1 VKIDKDIS
9 MTYKVAIAISGA
21 VSLGAYEAGT
31 MYEIINAFKLHNEK
45 NDPAEHIKIDV
56 LTGASAGGMTAA
68 LVAQKL
74 LYAEQGLAGPD
85 SNVGYEAWVKSVD
98 IDGLLKHH
106 EGDNPNTSLLST
118 GFVHSIANN
127 LILSRYANN
136 DTPPSPK
143 PHIAS
148 ATTIKLGLAMSNLNG
163 VDYARNIFEATHQG
177 FANGKFVE
185 TRFQDRYTKELSN
198 QTDNKPDWQS
208 ITSAARCCG
217 AFPLAFSPISL
228 IRKWTDAD
236 YQGRGADDFSASHPS
251 GKFSFTD
258 GGVFNNYPLGM
269 ARELVKTIDEDPL
282 DYSKRFYFY
291 ISPNKKISS
300 MDAAFDADS
309 PQAKIQDVIMK
320 IAKSVIGQ
328 AQFQDWLKTDKVNK
342 EVALLDTRA
351 KELVTY
357 VTEATDETL
366 NSMASVA
373 MELCQTL
380 YQTKEPSV
388 VEVVVGVLDQVGQQN
403 LTQHESLAEAIDRLT
418 LQYKSDF
425 PNFNRAK
432 KLKKDAWLYTIAL
445 LEKAAK
451 LNDRDI
457 MRVYTITAED
467 SELASEEIFAFLGF
481 LDVRFRQYDYLRGRL
496 NAMKVINEILKARTN
511 KDLKDNH
518 LPLNIDKLDTSAVQA
533 ELATLNLG
541 QATVSDVKRS
551 VREALYERAK
561 ERVYLYLDNLG
572 MNNFLQIALF
582 NFFIKNKIKGYLTL
596 NGSERGAPGKRR

>member
-1 VKIDKDIS
+1 

-31 MYEIINAFKLHNEK
+31 MYEVINAFKLHNE
-45 NDPAEHIKIDV
+45 NNAPDEHIKIDV

-74 LYAEQGLAGPD
+74 LYSEQGLAGAD

-118 GFVHSIANN
+118 GFVSSIANN
-127 LILSRYANN
+127 LILSRYA
-136 DTPPSPK
+136 DGKTPPSPN

-148 ATTIKLGLAMSNLNG
+148 ASTIKLGLAMSNLNG
-163 VDYARNIFEATHQG
+163 VDYARDIFAATHQG

-198 QTDNKPDWQS
+198 QSDNKEEWQS
-208 ITSAARCCG
+208 ITAAARCCG

-228 IRKWTDAD
+228 MRKWTEPD
-236 YQGRGADDFSASHPS
+236 YQGRGAEDFSVTHPS
-251 GKFSFTD
+251 GKFSYTD

-282 DYSKRFYFY
+282 DYSKRYYFY

-300 MDAAFDADS
+300 MDAVFDADS
-309 PQAKIQDVIMK
+309 PSARIQHVFIK
-320 IAKSVIGQ
+320 IAKSVVGQ
-328 AQFQDWLKTDKVNK
+328 AQFQDWLQTDKVNK

-357 VTEATDETL
+357 VKDATDETL
-366 NSMASVA
+366 GAMASVA

-380 YQTKEPSV
+380 YQTKEPD
-388 VEVVVGVLDQVGQQN
+388 EGIGELDHVGQQN
-403 LTQHESLAEAIDRLT
+403 VAQDETLAEAIERLT
-418 LQYKSDF
+418 LQYKTDF
-425 PNFNRAK
+425 PNFSRTK

-467 SELASEEIFAFLGF
+467 SELASEEIFSFLGF
-481 LDVRFRQYDYLRGRL
+481 LDVRFRHYDYLRGRL
-496 NAMKVINEILKARTN
+496 NGMKVINEILKARNN

-518 LPLNIDKLDTSAVQA
+518 LPLNIEPLNISAVQA
-533 ELATLNLG
+533 ELKTLNLG

-551 VREALYERAK
+551 VREALYERTK
-561 ERVYLYLDNLG
+561 DRVYLYLDNLG
-572 MNNFLQIALF
+572 MNSFLQIALF
-582 NFFIKNKIKGYLTL
+582 NFFIKNKIKGYLAL
-596 NGSERGAPGKRR
+596 NGQERGAPGKRR